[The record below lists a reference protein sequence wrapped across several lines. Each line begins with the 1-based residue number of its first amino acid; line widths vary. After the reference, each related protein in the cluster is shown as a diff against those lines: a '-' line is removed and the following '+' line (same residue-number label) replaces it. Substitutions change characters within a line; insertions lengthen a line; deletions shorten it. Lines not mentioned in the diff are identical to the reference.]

1 MKDRVHIVGPLAL
14 NNKEWQPGSAFLQG
28 CCYQSN
34 NNNNNESHSHLSFQC
49 FRSSFYVPV
58 VFKEK
63 GKGRRIM
70 VVGRGD
76 LLPPASENITSQTLQ
91 NEQKIYSADSRWYHM
106 CQINF
111 IQINLLSII
120 TSCVEKWKPMRVSP

>member
-1 MKDRVHIVGPLAL
+1 
-14 NNKEWQPGSAFLQG
+14 
-28 CCYQSN
+28 
-34 NNNNNESHSHLSFQC
+34 
-49 FRSSFYVPV
+49 
-58 VFKEK
+58 
-63 GKGRRIM
+63 M